1 MIIIINNNHYYYKY
15 STRGHVSSSALSVF
29 QSGNLA
35 VNGRRD
41 LFVLTRVSSSN
52 GYTMMLVL
60 TRRNDFKKIFKKRAW
75 PHKKFSGSLRS
86 PNFLLSCLTNEYHAA
101 TGLSID
107 D

>member
-1 MIIIINNNHYYYKY
+1 MIIIIINNHYYYKY

-60 TRRNDFKKIFKKRAW
+60 TRRNDFLMGVAPQKIFRLA
-75 PHKKFSGSLRS
+75 SLAELS
-86 PNFLLSCLTNEYHAA
+86 SFLP
-101 TGLSID
+101 D
-107 D
+107 Q